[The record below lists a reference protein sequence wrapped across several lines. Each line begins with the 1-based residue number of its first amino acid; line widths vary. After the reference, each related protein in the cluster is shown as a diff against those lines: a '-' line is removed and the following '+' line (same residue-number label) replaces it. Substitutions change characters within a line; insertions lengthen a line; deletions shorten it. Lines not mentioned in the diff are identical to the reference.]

1 MNVKCLN
8 TKLPEDIL
16 KLEAFGDFRGALRV
30 IDMRLEGNIPG
41 ILKERLE
48 FEKVRIERLKGEYI
62 YTIEEAVSLACGK
75 IKDFSRDKLLR
86 MKDEGYADWAYV
98 DGVCKFHH
106 RFLDNIIKTYPDVK
120 GSLIGDE
127 DSGEKQNRLLDDTIG
142 EIIKDGSK
150 RYYIRIK
157 AGVKLNKEASFIG
170 DTVRVYVPIPASCA
184 QIRNIRILGCSPEAS
199 FISPEDYPQ
208 RTVYFEKKATG
219 EDEFTVEYSYENY
232 VEYKKLDI
240 SKVSKSQ
247 PSFDTE
253 EIPPHI
259 MFTPYL
265 KGLAGEI
272 AGEEKNKLCIA
283 RKFYDFITTRV
294 KYSFVREYC
303 TIGNIPEYAALNLK
317 GDCGVQ
323 ALLFITLC
331 RIAGIPARW
340 QSGLYVNP
348 YTIGCHDWAQFY
360 IEPYGWLFADPSF
373 GRSAYR
379 NGNTKRWNYYFGS
392 IDPFRMAANSKFQYC
407 LLPEKKY
414 LRADPYDNQR
424 GEVEYNDRGIYF
436 DGFESIMNVI
446 DVHAI

>member
-1 MNVKCLN
+1 MDVKCLS

-16 KLEAFGDFRGALRV
+16 RLEAFGDFKGALRV
-30 IDMRLEGNIPG
+30 IDMRLKGNIPD
-41 ILKERLE
+41 ILKEKLE
-48 FEKVRIERLKGEYI
+48 FEKVRIERLKGEYV
-62 YTIEEAVSLACGK
+62 YTIDEAVSLAKEK
-75 IKDFSRDKLLR
+75 IKDFNRDTLLK

-98 DGVCKFHH
+98 DGILMFHH
-106 RFLDNIIKTYPDVK
+106 RFLDNIIKTYPDIK
-120 GSLIGDE
+120 DRLTDNE
-127 DSGEKQNRLLDDTIG
+127 DSGEKQNRLLDDAID
-142 EIIKDGSK
+142 EIIEKGSK
-150 RYYIRIK
+150 SYYIQIK
-157 AGVKLNKEASFIG
+157 AGVRLNKEASFIG
-170 DTVRVYVPIPASCA
+170 ENVRVYVPLPASCA
-184 QIRNIRILGCSPEAS
+184 QIRNIKILGSTPEAS

-208 RTVYFEKKATG
+208 RTVYFEKKVTG
-219 EDEFTVEYSYENY
+219 EDKFTVEYSYENH
-232 VEYKKLDI
+232 VEYRKLDI
-240 SKVSKSQ
+240 SNVSENQ
-247 PSFDTE
+247 PSFGTE

-259 MFTPYL
+259 VFTPYL
-265 KGLAGEI
+265 KGLADEI
-272 AGEEKNKLCIA
+272 AGEEKNKLSIA

-303 TIGNIPEYAALNLK
+303 TIENIPEYAALNLK

-373 GRSAYR
+373 GGSAYR
-379 NGNTKRWNYYFGS
+379 NGNTKRWNYYFGN
-392 IDPFRMAANSKFQYC
+392 IDPFRMVANSKFQYC

-414 LRADPYDNQR
+414 LRSDPYDNQR
-424 GEVEYNDRGIYF
+424 GEVEYKDRGIYF

-446 DVHAI
+446 DAHVI